1 MFKAPKVMLLIA
13 PTRAFDRGLLQGIA
27 RYANEYGP
35 WTFYREPPHYQAVDW
50 KKKVSDRLRAR
61 QVDAII
67 MREPE
72 QIEEII
78 QYGVP
83 GICAPVTR
91 QTIDGFINVA
101 IDNDAVGRLG
111 AEHLIQCGFRH
122 FAYCGF
128 QGIYWSI
135 KRGEAFERSIRETGC
150 PSHVYQP
157 PGSKEVQ
164 GLWEKEEPLLVGWLK
179 SLPKPVGIMTCN
191 DDRSQHVLDAC
202 RAAQI
207 HVPGEVAIIGV
218 DNDEFIC
225 RLANPPLSSICLNSE
240 KLGYQAAQFLDPVM
254 RGQAATQTLVIG
266 GPTHVIARSSTNIL
280 LVEDKDMAEALRFIQ
295 EHADRPLQV
304 DEVAEAVAVSRRTLQ
319 DRFTKAV
326 GRSIHSH
333 ILRERVNR
341 ITQLLVETNLT
352 VAEIAERMEFSSPK
366 QLDRVFTRF
375 QGIPPTVYRARYC
388 VKRKEE
394 S

>member
-35 WTFYREPPHYQAVDW
+35 WTFYREPPHYQAIDW
-50 KKKVSDRLRAR
+50 KKKVSDRLRTG

-72 QIEEII
+72 RIDEII
-78 QYGVP
+78 KYGIP
-83 GICAPVTR
+83 GICAPVTK
-91 QTIDGFINVA
+91 QTIGGFINVT
-101 IDNDAVGRLG
+101 IDNDEVGRLG
-111 AEHLIQCGFRH
+111 AEHLIQCGLRH
-122 FAYCGF
+122 LAYCGF
-128 QGIYWSI
+128 QGIYWSAR
-135 KRGEAFERSIRETGC
+135 RGEAFEQSVRQAGHPC
-150 PSHVYQP
+150 HVYQP
-157 PGSKEVQ
+157 PASKGVH
-164 GLWEKEEPLLVGWLK
+164 GLWEREEPLLVDWLK

-202 RAAQI
+202 HAAQI
-207 HVPGEVAIIGV
+207 HVPGEIAIIGV

-225 RLANPPLSSICLNSE
+225 RLANPPLSSVCLNSE
-240 KLGYQAAQFLDPVM
+240 KLGYQAAQLLDHVM
-254 RGQAATQTLVIG
+254 REKTANETVIVG

-280 LVEDKDMAEALRFIQ
+280 LVEDKDIAEALHFIR

-304 DEVAEAVAVSRRTLQ
+304 DEVAEAIAVSRRTLQ
-319 DRFTKAV
+319 DRFTRAV

-341 ITQLLVETNLT
+341 ITEMLVETDLP
-352 VAEIAERMEFSSPK
+352 VAQIADRLSFSSPK
-366 QLDRVFTRF
+366 QLDRVFVRF
-375 QGIPPTVYRARYC
+375 QGVSPTAYRSRYC
-388 VKRKEE
+388 VKRQKE